1 MNITMES
8 PEEREAFESMPA
20 HMEVK
25 LEVRD
30 QYGRQTYHPA
40 NQNADL
46 FASLAGTKTLTHH
59 AISVIMHLGYTV
71 TYVHKAVGIP

>member
-8 PEEREAFESMPA
+8 PEEREAFEAMPA

-40 NQNADL
+40 NQTAQR
-46 FASLAGTKTLTHH
+46 FASLAGTKTLTPHS
-59 AISVIMHLGYTV
+59 IKTIMQLGYTI
-71 TYVHKAVGIP
+71 TYVHVAVGVP